1 MTHVQRSA
9 LLPFPAKKIYDLVN
23 DVDSYPEFVPWCIK
37 CEVYENNQDEKKATM
52 YFANRG
58 IKASV
63 TTRNELFEDKK
74 IIMHLVSGPFK
85 HLTGEWQFH
94 SIDKN
99 ACKVEFDMQFK
110 FSHRLY
116 EITLGP
122 IFNQVAS
129 KLVSAFTQRAMQLYG
144 K

>member
-1 MTHVQRSA
+1 MTHVQRSV
-9 LLPFPAKKIYDLVN
+9 LLPFPANKIYDLVN

-52 YFANRG
+52 YFASRG

-94 SIDKN
+94 SIDEN

>member
-9 LLPFPAKKIYDLVN
+9 LLPFPANKIYDLVN
-23 DVDSYPEFVPWCIK
+23 DVDSYPEFVPWCVR
-37 CEVYENNQDEKKATM
+37 CEVQESNQYEKKATM
-52 YFANRG
+52 YFASRG

-63 TTRNELFEDKK
+63 TTRNELIENKE
-74 IIMHLVSGPFK
+74 IIIHLISGPFK
-85 HLTGEWQFH
+85 HLTGDWNFH
-94 SIDKN
+94 CIDEN
-99 ACKVEFDMQFK
+99 SCKVELDMQYT
-110 FSHRLY
+110 FSNRLY
-116 EITLGP
+116 EITIGP